1 MALAR
6 FFIPHLLIS
15 LCAICLHNGGWW
27 PWTFFLGLSVLVT
40 IGDRLCPRDH
50 ADLQGVNPRAA
61 NALLFAIW
69 PLLIAL
75 VALVIVSVAVGIQQ
89 VTLPLL
95 GAGYA
100 ERWNYTPL
108 QAYWALCSAWV
119 CS

>member
-50 ADLQGVNPRAA
+50 ADLQGVNPRVPMPSSSPYGHCS
-61 NALLFAIW
+61 LLW
-69 PLLIAL
+69 
-75 VALVIVSVAVGIQQ
+75 SH
-89 VTLPLL
+89 
-95 GAGYA
+95 
-100 ERWNYTPL
+100 W
-108 QAYWALCSAWV
+108 
-119 CS
+119 